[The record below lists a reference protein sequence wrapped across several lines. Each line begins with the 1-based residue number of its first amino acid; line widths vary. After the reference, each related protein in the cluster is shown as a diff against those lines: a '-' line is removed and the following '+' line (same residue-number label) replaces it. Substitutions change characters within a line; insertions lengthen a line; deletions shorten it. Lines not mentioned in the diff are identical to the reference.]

1 MDTGRID
8 RGLITVTPSAPG
20 RAVALDVYRP
30 GVERR
35 DPRSDQRSG
44 TRVAWRDV
52 AVGSKQLRVVDTGA
66 ERYGDFWSALSA
78 GSFEPATVEVL
89 CRWAR
94 PGGLLIDVGA
104 WIGPFS
110 LLAAAYGTSV
120 VAIEPDPVA
129 ADVLRRHV
137 AANPGASDLV
147 RVDEVAWAAVD
158 GRAHLASSV
167 GLGNARSAL
176 LTGASAGTRVA
187 SGVASGVASARVE
200 AVEVVTHGARRA
212 FEAACSS
219 GGVNGGPGRDV
230 LLKID
235 IEGGEF
241 AVVAALGPALAR
253 HQPLLL
259 LSVHQPAPP
268 GGVATLLLRLRR
280 LPAMAR
286 LVWALRAYPVLWR
299 ARGHREP
306 GWRRLGAVARL
317 LLVARLGEFELL
329 AHRDRTYSP
338 PR

>member
-1 MDTGRID
+1 M
-8 RGLITVTPSAPG
+8 
-20 RAVALDVYRP
+20 
-30 GVERR
+30 
-35 DPRSDQRSG
+35 
-44 TRVAWRDV
+44 
-52 AVGSKQLRVVDTGA
+52 VGSKQLRVVDTGE

-110 LLAAAYGTSV
+110 LLAAAHGTSV

-137 AANPGASDLV
+137 AANPGASELV
-147 RVDEVAWAAVD
+147 RVDEVAWAAED

-176 LTGASAGTRVA
+176 VTGASAGTGAA
-187 SGVASGVASARVE
+187 SRGTSRGVE
-200 AVEVVTHGARRA
+200 AIEVVTHGARRA
-212 FEAACSS
+212 FEGACRV
-219 GGVNGGPGRDV
+219 GGVNGGSGRDV

-241 AVVAALGPALAR
+241 AVVPALGSALAR
-253 HQPLLL
+253 YRPLLL
-259 LSVHQPAPP
+259 LSVHQPPSP
-268 GGVATLLLRLRR
+268 GGIATLLLRIRR

-329 AHRDRTYSP
+329 AHRDRAYSP

>member
-1 MDTGRID
+1 M
-8 RGLITVTPSAPG
+8 PA

-30 GVERR
+30 SVEPR
-35 DPRSDQRSG
+35 DPRSDQRSDPS
-44 TRVAWRDV
+44 VAWRDV
-52 AVGSKQLRVVDTGA
+52 AVGSKQLRVLDSGE
-66 ERYGDFWSALSA
+66 ERYGDFWSALSDGA
-78 GSFEPATVEVL
+78 FEPATVEVL

-147 RVDEVAWAAVD
+147 RVDEVAWAADD
-158 GRAHLASSV
+158 GRARLASSV

-176 LTGASAGTRVA
+176 VPRASAGTAAA
-187 SGVASGVASARVE
+187 SRGTSRGTSRGVE
-200 AVEVVTHGARRA
+200 AVDVVTRGALRA
-212 FEAACSS
+212 FEDAYRTAGMS
-219 GGVNGGPGRDV
+219 GGSGQEV

-241 AVVAALGPALAR
+241 AVVPALGPALAGY
-253 HQPLLL
+253 QPLLL
-259 LSVHQPAPP
+259 LSVHQPASP
-268 GGVATLLLRLRR
+268 GGIPTLLLRCRR

-306 GWRRLGAVARL
+306 GWSRLGAVARL

-329 AHRDRTYSP
+329 AHRDRAYSP

>member
-1 MDTGRID
+1 MARHSHVI
-8 RGLITVTPSAPG
+8 
-20 RAVALDVYRP
+20 RARSGGGSALDVYRP
-30 GVERR
+30 SVEPR
-35 DPRSDQRSG
+35 DPRSDQRSDP
-44 TRVAWRDV
+44 RAAWRDV
-52 AVGSKQLRVVDTGA
+52 VVGSKQLRVVDTGE

-120 VAIEPDPVA
+120 VAVEPDPVA

-147 RVDEVAWAAVD
+147 RVDELAWAAED
-158 GRAHLASSV
+158 GRANLASSV

-176 LTGASAGTRVA
+176 VTGASGGTGAAARGT
-187 SGVASGVASARVE
+187 SRDTSTGVA
-200 AVEVVTHGARRA
+200 AVEVVTRGALRA
-212 FEAACSS
+212 FEDACRTGAMS
-219 GGVNGGPGRDV
+219 GGSGQGV

-241 AVVAALGPALAR
+241 AVVPALGPALAR
-253 HQPLLL
+253 YQPLLL
-259 LSVHQPAPP
+259 LSVHQPPSP
-268 GGVATLLLRLRR
+268 GGVATLLLRFRR

-329 AHRDRTYSP
+329 AHRDRAYSP